1 MWRSGHGQL
10 ESRSAEPCYKYVSLA
25 SALGL
30 APSVVSLQLIGYMIS
45 MKFRLLATILA
56 LLASSCGARAQTKY
70 PPETTNA
77 ALRYWAAIAEMNKL
91 PYDADAATQKVLF
104 ETLNG
109 QTSWSEK
116 ALGSILDAN
125 AEAIGTMQ
133 RATKLPECD
142 WGFEYDRLHRLPTPP
157 VVLFMRARPLA
168 ELNALYG
175 MREMAKGESQEA
187 VDAWLAGIRFAQDL
201 ARGGTA
207 IFVLVANRMML
218 PDLHALNE
226 AIRKGQLSEAQ
237 KREVYATVS
246 ALPEDGLDWVGAWAF
261 EVSTGE
267 DFLQKLNASK
277 NPGAVWEETGMPV
290 PKGKLAAKFGFP
302 PTAPDIQAYR
312 EYVLAAQAALR
323 EPPEKAKTLLHDL
336 EPKLLALG
344 AVEQGFI
351 PGTQG
356 LNSARTEAWTA
367 RAELMQALSK

>member
-1 MWRSGHGQL
+1 
-10 ESRSAEPCYKYVSLA
+10 
-25 SALGL
+25 
-30 APSVVSLQLIGYMIS
+30 MIS
-45 MKFRLLATILA
+45 MRFRLLATILV
-56 LLASSCGARAQTKY
+56 LLASSCGARAQAKNS
-70 PPETTNA
+70 PETRNA
-77 ALRYWAAIAEMNKL
+77 ALRYWAAIAEMNES
-91 PYDADAATQKVLF
+91 PYDAATHDAATLKVLQ

-109 QTSWSEK
+109 DASWNEK
-116 ALGSILDAN
+116 ALGSILDDWNN
-125 AEAIGTMQ
+125 ARAIEKMQ

-142 WGFEYDRLHRLPTPP
+142 WGFEYDRLHRLPEPQ

-175 MREMAKGESQEA
+175 IRAMAKGESQEA
-187 VDAWLAGIRFAQDL
+187 VDAWLAGIRFSQDL
-201 ARGGTA
+201 ARGGTV
-207 IFVLVANRMML
+207 IFVSVANRMLL
-218 PDLHALNE
+218 PDLHALNR
-226 AIRKGQLSEAQ
+226 AIREGQLNEAQ

-246 ALPEDGLDWVGAWAF
+246 ALPNDGLDWAGAWAF

-267 DFLQKLNASK
+267 DFLQKLLAST
-277 NPGAVWEETGMPV
+277 NPGAIWKETGTPV
-290 PKGKLAAKFGFP
+290 PKGKFARKLRFP

-356 LNSARTEAWTA
+356 LNSARAEAWTA
-367 RAELMQALSK
+367 RSELMQALSK